1 MAGLIPWIFRNSDVA
16 TEECAVKW
24 PQDELSFRAFFYDL
38 GCYFNGLQGSNV
50 GIIDYLK
57 ALETITLPKAS
68 WEVPGRESH
77 KAFIRSQG
85 LILKALVRT
94 IYFNL
99 EYVGEPI
106 PRVK

>member
-1 MAGLIPWIFRNSDVA
+1 MAGLIPWIFRESDVA
-16 TEECAVKW
+16 TEKCAEKW

-38 GCYFNGLQGSNV
+38 GSYFNGVPGPNM

-57 ALETITLPKAS
+57 ALETITLPKTS
-68 WEVPGRESH
+68 WEVPGRESQR
-77 KAFIRSQG
+77 AFIRSQG

-99 EYVGEPI
+99 EYAGEPI